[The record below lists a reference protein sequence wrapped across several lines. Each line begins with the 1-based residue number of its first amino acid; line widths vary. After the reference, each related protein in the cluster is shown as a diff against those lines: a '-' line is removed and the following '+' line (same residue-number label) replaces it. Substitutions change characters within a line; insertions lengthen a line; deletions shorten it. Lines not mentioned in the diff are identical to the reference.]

1 LCAAVLGVA
10 LAFLVQAGLAQ
21 LVASLLDVELPKP
34 SWTPAWHGGVAA
46 LLLLA
51 GFALPPLSAL
61 YRVPPMRVLRQ
72 AAGRWAPRTAL
83 SYAAGP
89 LAFFLLAWWMSGDAR
104 MSLLGSGGFLAGL
117 AVFFCVAYAAIRLLG
132 GLAGGLRNASSL
144 RFALRGMMRRPGLAT
159 AQVCALSVGL

>member
-1 LCAAVLGVA
+1 QFLTLVALLTVIIAPVAVALAARRFSRRHRDGVAVMRFMGAGSRQIAAMFCIEFLMLALCAAVLGVA

-83 SYAAGP
+83 SYAAGL
-89 LAFFLLAWWMSGDAR
+89 LAFFL
-104 MSLLGSGGFLAGL
+104 
-117 AVFFCVAYAAIRLLG
+117 
-132 GLAGGLRNASSL
+132 
-144 RFALRGMMRRPGLAT
+144 
-159 AQVCALSVGL
+159 